1 MELAFECIGSFFD
14 AQETEVIIDAL
25 MQFTPPENYGA
36 RKKIILEE
44 LRTRLQEASSKA

>member
-36 RKKIILEE
+36 RKTLILDD
-44 LRTRLQEASSKA
+44 LKKRLQQAGGKP